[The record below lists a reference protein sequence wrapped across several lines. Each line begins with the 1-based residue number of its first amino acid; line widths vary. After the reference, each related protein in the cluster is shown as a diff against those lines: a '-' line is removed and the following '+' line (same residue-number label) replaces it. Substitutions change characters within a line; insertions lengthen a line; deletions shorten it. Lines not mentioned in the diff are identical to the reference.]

1 MARDRGVSR
10 VVRVDAASRLR
21 RAARRL
27 KPGAAVGLL
36 ALHAW
41 AAVAVQA
48 WQATA
53 QPAPGPAYRLIEL
66 PSGRVIAES
75 RPDILLTPVAP
86 GSLVKLATVVAA
98 VEGGLVDEQTR
109 ISCPRTVVVDG
120 RPLPCAHQDLHRP
133 LSAAEALAC
142 SCNGFFAIVARR
154 LSRQS
159 LDAVLVRLGLPPLA
173 PGVSVVSG
181 SIGVGGVRAT
191 PPQLLEAFLR
201 VVGSSRREVGMPEAA
216 RRILRA
222 GTELA
227 ARTGTASALAA
238 AGFSGL
244 AKTGT
249 APMAGG
255 VYAGLVTA
263 VVNTELPTHAIVVVA
278 PGAAGSD
285 AAEIAAQLLARH
297 GAPGNPARVRVGVAR
312 RDAGYD
318 LSSMAVEEYVSRVV
332 AGEMGGDAPA
342 AALETMAITA
352 RTFLEANRGRHAAE
366 GFDVCDLTHCQV
378 LGRPRAATDHATRST
393 AGFVLMERGRPAR
406 VYHAGWCGGHSETP
420 SRAWPGAR
428 DEAYLPARV
437 DSACAGEA
445 PWTSDISEPDLRRA
459 LQSAGLR
466 GDRVLQFSVRS
477 RHPSGR
483 AAELG
488 VAGMVPGRLD
498 AGAFRSAAGRLLGWQ
513 TVKSTLFEVRR
524 SGSGF
529 VLTGRGLGHGVGL
542 CVRGA
547 INRARAGASRDQI
560 LAAYFPG
567 LPVSPPAPAVE
578 AADGAPAAAGTVRIM
593 LPEAD
598 RGRLGAIRTTAVR
611 ILREVAARLEV
622 ASPAQVDLVFHPTV
636 EAYARATGQP
646 WWTAGK
652 TSGVRV
658 DLLPASVLVARN
670 ILESTL
676 RHELTHVLADATLRG
691 RPLWVREGLAVYIA
705 GELPRDV
712 PGQHPPAGQRGGPG
726 PPDPALRSPA
736 SAEAW
741 RQAYDAAGRC
751 VAGALAAGM
760 RWQDLR

>member
-1 MARDRGVSR
+1 
-10 VVRVDAASRLR
+10 VRVDAASRVR
-21 RAARRL
+21 RAVRRL
-27 KPGAAVGLL
+27 KPGTAVGLL
-36 ALHAW
+36 GLYAW
-41 AAVAVQA
+41 AAVAVSA
-48 WQATA
+48 GQATA
-53 QPAPGPAYRLIEL
+53 KLASGPAYRLIEL

-75 RPDILLTPVAP
+75 RPDILATPVAP
-86 GSLVKLATVVAA
+86 GSLLKLATVVAA

-120 RPLPCAHQDLHRP
+120 RALPCAHPDLHRP
-133 LSAAEALAC
+133 LSAAEALGY
-142 SCNGFFAIVARR
+142 SCNGFFAIIARR

-173 PGVSVVSG
+173 ASVPVVSG
-181 SIGVGGVRAT
+181 SLGVGGVRAT

-201 VVGSSRREVGMPEAA
+201 VVESSRHEVGMPDAA
-216 RRILRA
+216 RRILRT

-227 ARTGTASALAA
+227 ARSGTASALAA

-255 VYAGLVTA
+255 GYAGVVTA

-297 GAPGNPARVRVGVAR
+297 GAPRGPARVRVGVAR
-312 RDAGYD
+312 REGGYD
-318 LSSMAVEEYVSRVV
+318 VSVMNVEEYVSRVV

-342 AALETMAITA
+342 SALETMAITA

-378 LGRPRAATDHATRST
+378 LGRPRAVTDSATRST
-393 AGFVLMERGRPAR
+393 AGLVLTEHGRPAR
-406 VYHAGWCGGHSETP
+406 VYYSGWCGGHTETP
-420 SRAWPGAR
+420 SRAWRGAR
-428 DEAYLPARV
+428 DAAYLPAHV

-445 PWTSDISEPDLRRA
+445 PWTSEISEPDLRRV

-488 VAGMVPGRLD
+488 VVGMVPGRLD
-498 AGAFRSAAGRLLGWQ
+498 AGAFSSAAGRLLGWQ
-513 TVKSTLFEVRR
+513 AVKSTLFDVRR

-529 VLTGRGLGHGVGL
+529 VLTGRGSGHGVGL
-542 CVRGA
+542 CLRGA
-547 INRARAGASRDQI
+547 INRAREGASRDQI

-567 LPVSPPAPAVE
+567 LPVSPRSQAVE
-578 AADGAPAAAGTVRIM
+578 AARAAPAAAANVRVM

-598 RGRLGAIRTTAVR
+598 RGRLGATRTMSARV
-611 ILREVAARLEV
+611 LGEVATRLAV
-622 ASPAQVDLVFHPTV
+622 APPAPVDLVFHPTV
-636 EAYARATGQP
+636 EAYTRATGQP

-652 TSGVRV
+652 TSGFRV
-658 DLLPASVLVARN
+658 DLLPLSVLETRN
-670 ILESTL
+670 ILEPTI
-676 RHELTHVLADATLRG
+676 RHELTHVLADVTLAG

-705 GELPRDV
+705 GELPREES
-712 PGQHPPAGQRGGPG
+712 GQRSPAGHAGRPC
-726 PPDPALRSPA
+726 PPDSALRSSA
-736 SAEAW
+736 SPDAW
-741 RQAYDAAGRC
+741 RQAYDDAGRC
-751 VAGALAAGM
+751 VARALAAGV